1 MAMEYLI
8 VHFPETRRVL
18 IDGVDQGRTDRTIE
32 LEAGTY
38 TVSLSP
44 PDRVTPKQ
52 RKLTLSKTSPIKPKE
67 LRFAKT

>member
-1 MAMEYLI
+1 MEYLS

-18 IDGVDQGRTDRTIE
+18 IDGRDQGRTDRTIE

-44 PDRVTPKQ
+44 SDDVKPKKRRV
-52 RKLTLSKTSPIKPKE
+52 RLSRTSPIRPKE
-67 LRFAKT
+67 ITFAKT